1 MGIGLGYGNRVI
13 DKWIARMIAGQA
25 NRVENSDGASHLSV
39 PSLDA
44 ELPVP
49 AEVFLA
55 LSTAAIT
62 VSWKASTRQ
71 SQWLKNRLLKRVL
84 LLSSVVDSS
93 KLNHDARQSTAEIGN
108 SLAVV
113 WQCQLRQNCRQSVSM
128 TSCSQMLRLASPHR
142 AIRRARRNR
151 TDIGTFTAKGK
162 AFPDM
167 KADIALTSIRRRPHR
182 DLRALRRA

>member
-1 MGIGLGYGNRVI
+1 
-13 DKWIARMIAGQA
+13 MIAGQA

-71 SQWLKNRLLKRVL
+71 SQWLKNRLLKRVS

-128 TSCSQMLRLASPHR
+128 TSCSQMLRLEASTSAGSMGRHR
-142 AIRRARRNR
+142 
-151 TDIGTFTAKGK
+151 FVLS
-162 AFPDM
+162 P
-167 KADIALTSIRRRPHR
+167 ADIKSLETAEAEALDGKPLHR
-182 DLRALRRA
+182 LQAGPE